1 MMASAKHNLRLSFFT
16 VRHYLGLCQPSQ
28 LQDYVHCRI
37 TFYLIPYSTVLEVS
51 ICGFVMAS
59 LADLIVFCDPYQN
72 FSFCPYLTEKVS

>member
-1 MMASAKHNLRLSFFT
+1 M
-16 VRHYLGLCQPSQ
+16 GLCQPSQ

-37 TFYLIPYSTVLEVS
+37 TFYLIPYSTDLEVS

-72 FSFCPYLTEKVS
+72 FSFCPYSTVKVS